1 MNFREIINVRNVKG
15 IVLFL
20 VLLLGIVFGAFFLN
34 QRGGFELR
42 KKASEIKGS
51 QLRFK
56 GPSEV
61 NVVNVGDTFT
71 VDLILDTTTDSQ
83 YTISGVDAVV
93 SYSFQNSSVT
103 PSSNIYLPG
112 GGLGLISVTPGKIF
126 DSYPTYPKNVPQP
139 IPLPRPVP
147 CGGIQGLMCPSGN
160 VCVYDN
166 GTTKPPPLESD
177 SMGKCVPEGMAFGGA
192 NGGIASS
199 RTTNTEVNGLAET
212 AVCPPFPGCFPS
224 GSGAP
229 WNLCWGDYTRRCSST
244 TNISPVTISGIKN
257 YSVNEKGYFKGFT
270 GQGIFA
276 SATFV
281 ALSPGK
287 ATFSLV
293 YKGSSATDDTNING
307 FMANQPVSLQKPQER
322 LLTPPGTF
330 TIEIGTPQS
339 TPTPTPT
346 NECVGKQDGSTCV
359 LHPADCPICPPGST
373 TCPLRPCVEQQNGIC
388 RNQECVP
395 PISILATPSATPR
408 LCANPPSCA
417 PPPPGCT
424 YSGGDCLSCGR
435 LICNTTPTPGIR
447 KFRINFPNNGE
458 VFIQG
463 KQFPIRWEGG
473 YPTVTDPSR
482 GVALKLTRDD
492 GITQVGWIS
501 FGNPTSGEY
510 LWDPAKVRSAIGF
523 GYNVD
528 VMPGSYKIR
537 AIDYNDPLGTEQAY
551 DATDMSLRIVS
562 SGGTPTP
569 TPRPT
574 PPVGCRYETVE
585 CFQAPCEPVLV
596 CPTSTPMPTP
606 TPEPRVMINFK
617 LALEGRKSYATV
629 VDIYGMTTNMIQ
641 PNQKILDLLGA
652 PGGGPGDPLRP
663 GSRLDKLGTVSTSP
677 EGFGTLSLDRTYTGT
692 TYTLFAQT
700 ISHLRK
706 AAQNYKT
713 IQLYVGPNPACRA
726 EICTMDI
733 KFVDFGTLT
742 AGDVYAD
749 EKGNKDNLIN
759 TFDAGSVFAAWSNA
773 NIMAKPNEIVAASDL
788 NGDGVVNNR
797 DLAILFV
804 NFNKRGDS
812 SPLPDVYP
820 LPVTTIAP
828 R

>member
-51 QLRFK
+51 QLRFR
-56 GPSEV
+56 GPTEV

-71 VDLILDTTTDSQ
+71 VDLVLDTSTDSQ

-93 SYSFQNSSVT
+93 SYSFQNSSVPT
-103 PSSNIYLPG
+103 PSCVPRACAQFVPPADFCKDGKIVMKGPQSPCDCPPPPTCIKGDQALGGDSGISYEEYLRQVSSNIYLPG

-177 SMGKCVPEGMAFGGA
+177 SMGKCVPEGMALGGA
-192 NGGIASS
+192 NSGIAYP
-199 RTTNTEVNGLAET
+199 R
-212 AVCPPFPGCFPS
+212 
-224 GSGAP
+224 
-229 WNLCWGDYTRRCSST
+229 

-307 FMANQPVSLQKPQER
+307 FMGNQPVSLQKPQER

-346 NECVGKQDGSTCV
+346 NECVGKQDGSTCELGV
-359 LHPADCPICPPGST
+359 VDCPVCPPGST
-373 TCPLRPCVEQQNGIC
+373 RCQARPCVQQVGMC
-388 RNQECVP
+388 RNQKCEP
-395 PISILATPSATPR
+395 PFSSLDYQTKSILILATPSATPT
-408 LCANPPSCA
+408 PSV
-417 PPPPGCT
+417 
-424 YSGGDCLSCGR
+424 
-435 LICNTTPTPGIR
+435 R
-447 KFRINFPNNGE
+447 KLRINFPNNGE

-482 GVALKLTRDD
+482 GVALMLTRDD

-537 AIDYNDPLGTEQAY
+537 AIDYNDPVGTAQAY

-569 TPRPT
+569 TPTPT

-596 CPTSTPMPTP
+596 CPTSTPRPTP

-617 LALEGRKSYATV
+617 LALEGRKSHATV

-652 PGGGPGDPLRP
+652 PGGTGYHVRP
-663 GSRLDKLGTVSTSP
+663 GNRLDKLGTVSTSP

-700 ISHLRK
+700 MSHLRK

-797 DLAILFV
+797 DLAMIFV

-820 LPVTTIAP
+820 LSVPTVP
-828 R
+828 SQ